1 MKTIKNTSLQGLSV
15 TLIDPSGGDKSVK
28 SVYLLPGKKVT
39 VPDKWEGNVL
49 KNLISRRMVKV
60 SVTPDAAPVKAPIPP
75 KPNLKVKKNP
85 LIRGK

>member
-49 KNLISRRMVKV
+49 KNLIARRMVKV
-60 SVTPDAAPVKAPIPP
+60 SVTPDSVEPVKAPSP
-75 KPNLKVKKNP
+75 KPNLKVKRTP